1 VFYPKNFE
9 QKIGFDQI
17 REILKQHCLS
27 ELGKKYIDSELF
39 SFSDDYETVKTRIDQ
54 TDEFKQLITMED
66 NFPTSYYIDVRP
78 SLEKLRPITTFMDV
92 NELFDLRRSLDSIKS
107 VARFIQTKAEKYPQ
121 LAKLTEK
128 VQLYPFVSERIDA
141 IINKYG
147 VIRDNAS
154 PDLSQIRRKMAE
166 QTSNIT
172 RILNQVLRQAQQ
184 NGWVEA
190 DASLTM
196 RDGKMLIP
204 ISTTH
209 KRKIRGFIH
218 DESAT
223 GKTSFLE
230 PIEIVEAN
238 NDLRDLEFAERREIL
253 NILIAFANELRPY
266 IDDLLVSYDFLAEID
281 FIRAKA
287 QFAIRLNGIKPNTY
301 DPEPKLD
308 WLKAIHPLLF
318 LTFQPENKTV
328 VPLNIQITEKEHLI
342 LISGPN
348 AGGKSVCLKTVGLL
362 QYMFQC
368 GLLVPMQYNS
378 SIGLFE
384 RIFIDIGDE
393 QSLENDLSTYSS
405 HLRNMR
411 FFVENANANT
421 LVLIDEFGAGT
432 EPIIGGAI
440 AESILEELNNNQVKG
455 VITTHY
461 TNLKHFATS
470 VKGVVNAAMLFDNN
484 KMQPLFQ
491 LEIGL
496 PGSSFAFE
504 IAHKIGLPESV
515 MKRAESKVGQK
526 HMDFDRQLKEI
537 EEDRRALENQKK
549 SLIAMEEEMKKT
561 VQTYKKEIDFT
572 VKQRKNILSITNE
585 QVRDTLANANKQIE
599 NAIFEIRKANA
610 EKEKTK
616 EARQKLDDFK
626 RETLEKQRIESEKI
640 DAKIELLKQKKNE
653 AQKIVVESEVPDKE
667 EVVPDNSFH
676 VGDKVKIV
684 KQDAVGEIIE
694 MRGEKAVVSF
704 GNMQT
709 FMPLARLEKIS
720 SNQAKK
726 LESKTDAT
734 LKAIGW
740 QPKKSK
746 ADFVFGLDV
755 RGLRADDALYKVSR
769 YLDEAIISGAFEVKI
784 LHGTG
789 GGILRQLIRDYLKTA
804 DFVKSFHDESIE
816 FGGAGITVVEMEF

>member
-1 VFYPKNFE
+1 MFYPKNFE

-154 PDLSQIRRKMAE
+154 PDLAQIRRKMAE